1 MARPARLITPRGK
14 VIELPPEIYKEV
26 RRILDLAAHPRRR
39 SKAKMESVI
48 RRTYGRLAGG
58 PSLTQALLE
67 EKAAERAREEAK
79 LARLYSKD

>member
-14 VIELPPEIYKEV
+14 VIELPPEIYKEI
-26 RRILDLAAHPRRR
+26 RQMLASRTRRR
-39 SKAKMESVI
+39 SKAEMEAVI
-48 RRTYGRLAGG
+48 RRTYGKFAGG

-79 LARLYSKD
+79 LARLHGRG

>member
-26 RRILDLAAHPRRR
+26 RRILDLATPTRRR
-39 SKAKMESVI
+39 SKAEMAEII
-48 RRTYGRLAGG
+48 RRTYGKFADG

-67 EKAAERAREEAK
+67 ERAAEHAREEAK
-79 LARLYSKD
+79 LARLHS